1 MAVRTI
7 TTRLALDGEAEY
19 RAQVKK
25 INEEYSLF
33 RAELA
38 KVDAQFKG
46 QLNSVSALTAK
57 EAALASQEDALKK
70 KFEAQSEM
78 LRWAEQAYQKYSYEV
93 EQSSG
98 KLERAK
104 ARLEELKKSTNDT
117 SAAEEKIT
125 AEIKKHKEALEA
137 SQRGFQQAENSINN
151 YRKALNYTQRDQA
164 ELSGSLSDTR
174 RYLEEAK
181 ASADGTAKSIDGFG
195 KAAAQTGGSVDA
207 LAAALQAAGVAA
219 ALKEIADA
227 ITASVDSSLEF
238 ETAMANV
245 NKVAKL
251 SDEEL
256 SGMAEQ
262 IKQLSTEMPATTSEI
277 AQVVEA
283 AARLG
288 IAKEYLIEF
297 SSVMLDL
304 GNVSDLTSD
313 QAATALARFANIT
326 GTAAEDYERLGSTIV
341 ALGNN
346 FATSESEITN
356 MSSRLA
362 SAGKLAGLSESQIMG
377 LAAAMSSVSIE
388 AEAGGTAMTQTLT
401 AIEKAVSSGGAKL
414 EEFARIAGMSS
425 QQFSDAWANDPI
437 TAIQAFITGLGG
449 LDEQGE
455 SATQVLDELGLS
467 GIRQSNMLKSL
478 ALANET
484 LVDAVSLANRAWNEN
499 TELAETAAAKYDTT
513 QAKMQMAANA
523 ANNLMIAVGDQLT
536 PALGILADA
545 GTGAFS
551 FAEEFVEECPAL
563 VSGITGVVAATGV
576 MAAGFTVYAA
586 KAGLATIATTAW
598 GSALLATPIGPVAAA
613 VGVLVTAVTLY
624 ANAAD
629 EADSRAKSLADSMK
643 ANADAIEAQRT
654 AAAEQRETV
663 EYLAA
668 QMEELAGKENKTT
681 AEKERLL
688 AITEQ
693 LNEAVP
699 GLKLTYDS
707 LSDTLSM
714 TTEQVL
720 ALARAQADAQER
732 SDLAAAIVQ
741 AERDQA
747 QAVKELEQAQIDL
760 TDAIERR
767 NRAIAE
773 GTYMGLGAENAL
785 ELDNQ
790 VRQAEQAVKD
800 LENALA
806 ESEAQVAEMET
817 ALDGLSGSV
826 QEAGAG
832 MESVSEELEETA
844 QAAEETAAVLAGLEE
859 TTLYLVG
866 ANDALTDALKEQSEQ
881 GNLSLQTAL
890 DLIEA
895 GYGAALAVDEETG
908 AVTLNRE
915 EYIRLA
921 GAKIQEQIATLEA
934 EKAEL
939 QHTAALDLETAAA
952 NRSSRANW
960 EAATAKAAKTAA
972 DKDDIL
978 SLDTQIAALKQAQ
991 NSLGS
996 YTGAVETAARRS
1008 SSASRKIKTQAQQ
1021 DLEAY
1026 KQLKAELDHQKNVDL
1041 VDEAEYYRKMAQ
1053 YRDQYL
1059 TDDANVSEYRKVTEQ
1074 IYKYDKS
1081 LAEQEAKLWEEQS
1094 GKLVSELE
1102 QRVKSLMDQQS
1113 KMAEKLASHG
1123 DLYQIDGENLIIED
1137 PQKGLDAI
1145 EAYGNALERLKERG
1159 VSGGLMDKVL
1169 GMDVDTATKYANEL
1183 LQKSDE
1189 KWEEYN
1195 NLFDEKQ
1202 KRATE
1207 IAEQFFKDE
1216 MTALDTEYSG
1226 KLGDVLSEL
1235 TRDSFKGGEDT
1246 AQGLIDGLASKE
1258 AALYAQAKR
1267 MADEVSSILSG
1278 AMSSMSLSMDTSRI
1292 SEPAGVTKQDLN
1304 RAVSLGV
1311 NGVQAGMASRPV
1323 QVDLTAEFNVN
1334 GRKLAETTIQD
1345 YRYVDKANP
1354 EVRNDS

>member
-7 TTRLALDGEAEY
+7 TTRLALDGEAQFKQ
-19 RAQVKK
+19 AMTSV
-25 INEEYSLF
+25 NASL
-33 RAELA
+33 RSMKSELA
-38 KVDAQFKG
+38 LVEAQFKG
-46 QLNSVSALTAK
+46 QLNSVEALTAK
-57 EAALASQEDALKK
+57 DKV
-70 KFEAQSEM
+70 
-78 LRWAEQAYQKYSYEV
+78 LRREV
-93 EQSSG
+93 EQQTE
-98 KLERAK
+98 KVRALEQALKDAAQVYGEDSNQVLKYQNQLNRAK
-104 ARLEELKKSTNDT
+104 TELTGMN
-117 SAAEEKIT
+117 
-125 AEIKKHKEALEA
+125 
-137 SQRGFQQAENSINN
+137 QA
-151 YRKALNYTQRDQA
+151 
-164 ELSGSLSDTR
+164 LSDNS
-174 RYLEEAK
+174 RYLEEAR

-227 ITASVDSSLEF
+227 ITACVDSSMEF

-478 ALANET
+478 ALASET

-499 TELAETAAAKYDTT
+499 TELAETAASKYDTT

-523 ANNLMIAVGDQLT
+523 ANNLMIAVGDQLN
-536 PALGILADA
+536 PALELLGVA

-790 VRQAEQAVKD
+790 VRQAEQAVED

-960 EAATAKAAKTAA
+960 EAAAAKAAKTAA

-978 SLDTQIAALKQAQ
+978 SLDAQIAALKQAQ

-1021 DLEAY
+1021 DLETY

-1258 AALYAQAKR
+1258 TALYAQAKR

-1278 AMSSMSLSMDTSRI
+1278 AMSSMSLSLDTSRI
-1292 SEPAGVTKQDLN
+1292 QEPAGVTKQDLN
-1304 RAVSLGV
+1304 RTGSAIV
-1311 NGVQAGMASRPV
+1311 NGMQTGLANRPV
-1323 QVDLTAEFNVN
+1323 QVNVTSRMDVN
-1334 GRKLAETTIQD
+1334 GKKFYEETISD

>member
-7 TTRLALDGEAEY
+7 TTRLALDGEAQFKQ
-19 RAQVKK
+19 AMTSV
-25 INEEYSLF
+25 NASL
-33 RAELA
+33 RSMKSELA
-38 KVDAQFKG
+38 LVEAQFKG
-46 QLNSVSALTAK
+46 QLNSVEALTAK
-57 EAALASQEDALKK
+57 DKV
-70 KFEAQSEM
+70 
-78 LRWAEQAYQKYSYEV
+78 LRREV
-93 EQSSG
+93 EQQTE
-98 KLERAK
+98 KVRALEQALKDAAQVYGEDSNQVLKYQNQLNRAK
-104 ARLEELKKSTNDT
+104 TELTGMN
-117 SAAEEKIT
+117 
-125 AEIKKHKEALEA
+125 
-137 SQRGFQQAENSINN
+137 QA
-151 YRKALNYTQRDQA
+151 
-164 ELSGSLSDTR
+164 LSDNS
-174 RYLEEAK
+174 RYLEEAR

-227 ITASVDSSLEF
+227 ITACVDSSMEF

-437 TAIQAFITGLGG
+437 TAIQAFIMGLGG
-449 LDEQGE
+449 LDAQGE

-478 ALANET
+478 ALASET

-523 ANNLMIAVGDQLT
+523 ANNLMIAVGDQLN
-536 PALGILADA
+536 PALELLGVA

-790 VRQAEQAVKD
+790 VRQAEQAVED

-960 EAATAKAAKTAA
+960 EAAAAKAAKTAA

-978 SLDTQIAALKQAQ
+978 SLDAQIAALKQAQ

-1021 DLEAY
+1021 DLETY

-1094 GKLVSELE
+1094 GKLIDELE
-1102 QRVKSLMDQQS
+1102 ERVKSVANEMDR
-1113 KMAEKLASHG
+1113 MNEKLSGYG
-1123 DLYQIDGENLIIED
+1123 DLFQIED
-1137 PQKGLDAI
+1137 DQMNLGNLQEQINAI
-1145 EAYGNALERLKERG
+1145 NAYEQALQGLKERNI
-1159 VSGGLMDKVL
+1159 SGSLMDEVL
-1169 GMDVDTATKYANEL
+1169 GMDVDSATQYANQL
-1183 LQKSDE
+1183 LAMSEEQWQEYNDL
-1189 KWEEYN
+1189 WEE
-1195 NLFDEKQ
+1195 KQ
-1202 KRATE
+1202 QRAAE
-1207 IAEQFFKDE
+1207 VAEQFFKDQLDTLE
-1216 MTALDTEYSG
+1216 TEYNDKLAQALDTMTDTSFDSG
-1226 KLGDVLSEL
+1226 VG
-1235 TRDSFKGGEDT
+1235 T
-1246 AQGLIDGLASKE
+1246 ANSLIDGLASRE

-1278 AMSSMSLSMDTSRI
+1278 AMSSMSLSLDTSRI
-1292 SEPAGVTKQDLN
+1292 QEPAGVTKQDLN
-1304 RAVSLGV
+1304 RTGSAIV
-1311 NGVQAGMASRPV
+1311 NGMQTGLANRPV
-1323 QVDLTAEFNVN
+1323 QVNVTSRMDVN
-1334 GRKLAETTIQD
+1334 GKKFYEETISD

>member
-1 MAVRTI
+1 
-7 TTRLALDGEAEY
+7 
-19 RAQVKK
+19 
-25 INEEYSLF
+25 
-33 RAELA
+33 
-38 KVDAQFKG
+38 
-46 QLNSVSALTAK
+46 
-57 EAALASQEDALKK
+57 
-70 KFEAQSEM
+70 
-78 LRWAEQAYQKYSYEV
+78 
-93 EQSSG
+93 
-98 KLERAK
+98 
-104 ARLEELKKSTNDT
+104 
-117 SAAEEKIT
+117 
-125 AEIKKHKEALEA
+125 
-137 SQRGFQQAENSINN
+137 
-151 YRKALNYTQRDQA
+151 
-164 ELSGSLSDTR
+164 
-174 RYLEEAK
+174 
-181 ASADGTAKSIDGFG
+181 
-195 KAAAQTGGSVDA
+195 
-207 LAAALQAAGVAA
+207 
-219 ALKEIADA
+219 
-227 ITASVDSSLEF
+227 
-238 ETAMANV
+238 
-245 NKVAKL
+245 
-251 SDEEL
+251 
-256 SGMAEQ
+256 
-262 IKQLSTEMPATTSEI
+262 
-277 AQVVEA
+277 
-283 AARLG
+283 
-288 IAKEYLIEF
+288 
-297 SSVMLDL
+297 
-304 GNVSDLTSD
+304 
-313 QAATALARFANIT
+313 
-326 GTAAEDYERLGSTIV
+326 
-341 ALGNN
+341 
-346 FATSESEITN
+346 
-356 MSSRLA
+356 
-362 SAGKLAGLSESQIMG
+362 
-377 LAAAMSSVSIE
+377 
-388 AEAGGTAMTQTLT
+388 
-401 AIEKAVSSGGAKL
+401 
-414 EEFARIAGMSS
+414 
-425 QQFSDAWANDPI
+425 
-437 TAIQAFITGLGG
+437 
-449 LDEQGE
+449 
-455 SATQVLDELGLS
+455 
-467 GIRQSNMLKSL
+467 
-478 ALANET
+478 
-484 LVDAVSLANRAWNEN
+484 
-499 TELAETAAAKYDTT
+499 
-513 QAKMQMAANA
+513 
-523 ANNLMIAVGDQLT
+523 VGDQLT